1 VDTETQLYLTSAFR
15 EYYDRSASSMVIPP
29 KDLPEREFAFLY
41 FDREGMFR
49 HIGFRGPDELLS
61 HLRVNAPSH
70 AYLSAA
76 HYVDPDAAT
85 MGQKGWKGTD
95 LIFDI
100 DADHLDVPCKEEHDR
115 WICRNCGATGKG
127 KRPEQCPSCQSVTI
141 EEEAWL
147 CEECIAQA
155 KSETF
160 KLIDILSGDFGFST
174 SDIDVT
180 YTGHRGYHVKVDLP
194 NVYLLTPTERR
205 EIVDYIIGKGILPQA
220 HGLIE
225 QGSGRRKAIIGPG
238 RESIGWGL
246 RIYKSIVKMFED
258 GGAPAEATA
267 NKEKVLKEIAMG
279 RWDTVRGVALKTWEK
294 LVAKAMEQ
302 YGIAHIDEPVTTD
315 IHRLI
320 RLEGSLHGKTGFA
333 VTKVH
338 NLESFDPFKD
348 AVVFKSS
355 QEVSVYI
362 DHSMAFRIGE
372 NIYGPY
378 EKAHLRL
385 PLAAAILFMC
395 KGVAKVANETLGV
408 HSVEEK

>member
-1 VDTETQLYLTSAFR
+1 MDTETQLYLTSRFR
-15 EYYDRSASSMVIPP
+15 EYYEKSGSLMVVPP
-29 KDLPEREFAFLY
+29 KDLPEREFAFTY

-49 HIGFRGPDELLS
+49 HIGFPRSEELLS

-76 HYVDPDAAT
+76 HYVDPDAGT

-115 WICRNCGATGKG
+115 WVCRKCGETSKG
-127 KRPEQCPSCQSVTI
+127 KRPEQCPSCQSTTI

-147 CEECIAQA
+147 CEQCIAQA

-160 KLIDILSGDFGFST
+160 KLIDILSGDFGFSR
-174 SDIDVT
+174 SDIDVI

-194 NVYLLTPTERR
+194 SIHPLTPSERR
-205 EIVDYIIGKGILPQA
+205 EIVDYITGRGILLQA

-225 QGSGRRKAIIGPG
+225 QGSGRRRTIAGPG
-238 RESIGWGL
+238 RESVGWGL
-246 RIYKSIVKMFED
+246 RIYRSIVKMFGNGE
-258 GGAPAEATA
+258 APLEAIA
-267 NKEKVLKEIAMG
+267 NKNKVLEGMAGG
-279 RWDTVRGVALKTWEK
+279 RWDATKGIALKTWER
-294 LVAKAMEQ
+294 LVTKAMER

-333 VTKVH
+333 VTKVRE
-338 NLESFDPFKD
+338 LESFDPFKD
-348 AVVFKSS
+348 AVVLKSD
-355 QEVSVYI
+355 QEINVYI
-362 DHSMAFRIGE
+362 ERSNAFRVGE
-372 NIYGPY
+372 NSYGPY
-378 EKAHLRL
+378 EKVKLKL
-385 PLAAAILFMC
+385 PLAAAIFFMC
-395 KGVAKVANETLGV
+395 KGVAKVIRET
-408 HSVEEK
+408 